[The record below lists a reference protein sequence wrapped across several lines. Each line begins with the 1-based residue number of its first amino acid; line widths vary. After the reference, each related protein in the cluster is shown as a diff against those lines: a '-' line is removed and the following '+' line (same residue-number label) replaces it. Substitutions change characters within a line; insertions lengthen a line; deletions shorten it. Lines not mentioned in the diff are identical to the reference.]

1 MKYLTIALFLF
12 IFSCNS
18 TIEAPNMTNGL
29 SYLALGDSYTIGESV
44 AEPERWPVQLAQKL
58 NDSGL
63 ETADPQI
70 IARTGWTTDE
80 LKAKIVSEKITKT
93 YDLVSLL
100 IGVNNQYRDRSA
112 EQFRVEF
119 VDLLETSIKF
129 AGNKPTHVFVVSIP
143 DWGVTPFAANRNKA
157 EIAKE
162 IDQYN
167 AVKKEETKKR
177 GILYIDITPI
187 SRQASTDKSLIAD
200 DGLHPSGKMYKLWVE
215 KITPELLNKLK

>member
-100 IGVNNQYRDRSA
+100 IGVNNQYRGRSA

-167 AVKKEETKKR
+167 AVKKEETEKR

-215 KITPELLNKLK
+215 KITPELLKKLK